1 MYVCVCARAQPVVV
15 CKLPAASEAE
25 DRGSSADS
33 RWDQMIAFSVRSKVL
48 QELRAGKMGLHLR
61 GEVPVIWSWW
71 RTCLA
76 RNPWRQE
83 DVVPQAA

>member
-1 MYVCVCARAQPVVV
+1 
-15 CKLPAASEAE
+15 
-25 DRGSSADS
+25 
-33 RWDQMIAFSVRSKVL
+33 MIAFSVRSKVL